1 VTAASPSVYTSRM
14 RVVLLI
20 SAMVGLSARADNAC
34 ETKCNQQTSEC
45 MKVCTG
51 DPKDAAK
58 PDQGKR
64 LVQCVS
70 SCQQVSKQCKQACGR
85 KP

>member
-1 VTAASPSVYTSRM
+1 MKVL
-14 RVVLLI
+14 LLI
-20 SAMVGLSARADNAC
+20 SAVWGLSALADNAC
-34 ETKCNQQTSEC
+34 ETKCNQQSSDC
-45 MKVCTG
+45 MKVCAG
-51 DPKDAAK
+51 DPKDASK

-70 SCQQVSKQCKQACGR
+70 SCQQVTKQCKQACGR